1 MHVVSYLRPIMSTE
15 TVHDRF
21 KRAKSDVPL
30 SIALIVVVL
39 AAALGF
45 TLLFLQDPMV
55 HDTLHDFRHAAG
67 ITCH

>member
-1 MHVVSYLRPIMSTE
+1 MSTE
-15 TVHDRF
+15 TVHNRF
-21 KRAKSDVPL
+21 ECAKADVPL
-30 SIALIVVVL
+30 SVALMAVVL

-55 HDTLHDFRHAAG
+55 HDTLHEFRHAAG